1 MPVSKKS
8 KFASRV
14 SDIPPFQVM
23 KVLARAKQ
31 LEAEGRDIIH
41 LEVGEPDFGTPEPVL
56 AAAQHALRDQLTH
69 YTPALGLP
77 ELRQAIADYY
87 QQRYQLDISPDR
99 VVVTP
104 GASGGLLLTFALLC
118 NPGENVLMSD
128 PGYPCNRQFLRLM
141 EAEAELVPVN
151 ADNGY
156 QMTAE
161 LLDQYWQASSRGVLL
176 ASPSN
181 PTGTL
186 ASREQ
191 LQNVSDAVK
200 KRNGFL
206 IVDEIYDGLVYDQ
219 TPVSILEIN
228 DQAYVINSFSKYFGM
243 TGWRIGWIIAPENAV
258 PELEKLVQNIFI
270 AAPTLA
276 QQAAIAAFQPECL
289 DILEA
294 RKKELKARRD
304 YLLPE
309 LKALGFKVG
318 APSDGAFF
326 IYANIDKFSNDSE
339 AFCLKLL
346 EEQGIAITPGIDFG
360 SHHANTHV
368 RIAYTQP
375 IHRLQEAVERLRLA
389 LGK

>member
-1 MPVSKKS
+1 MSN
-8 KFASRV
+8 FASRV

-56 AAAQHALRDQLTH
+56 AAAQKALQDQLTH
-69 YTPALGLP
+69 YCPALGMP

-87 QQRYQLDISPDR
+87 QQRYQISISPER
-99 VVVTP
+99 VVITP
-104 GASGGLLLTFALLC
+104 GASGALLLVFALLC
-118 NPGENVLMSD
+118 NPGESVLMTD

-141 EAEAELVPVN
+141 EAEAQAVPVD
-151 ADNGY
+151 ASNGY
-156 QMTAE
+156 QITE
-161 LLDQYWQASSRGVLL
+161 QLLDQHWQPNSRGVLL

-181 PTGTL
+181 PTGSL
-186 ASREQ
+186 ASRAQ
-191 LQNVSDAVK
+191 LQSVSDAVE

-206 IVDEIYDGLVYDQ
+206 IVDEIYDSLVYDQ
-219 TPVSILEIN
+219 NPVSILEVN

-243 TGWRIGWIIAPENAV
+243 TGWRVGWVIAPENAV
-258 PELEKLVQNIFI
+258 PELEKLIQNIFI

-276 QQAAIAAFQPECL
+276 QQAAVAAFQPECIEL
-289 DILEA
+289 LES
-294 RKKELKARRD
+294 RKTELKARRD

-309 LKALGFKVG
+309 LQALGFRVD

-326 IYANIDKFSNDSE
+326 IYANIEKFSHDSE
-339 AFCLKLL
+339 TFCLKLL
-346 EEQGIAITPGIDFG
+346 EQQGIAITPGIDFG
-360 SHHANTHV
+360 THHANTHV

-375 IHRLQEAVERLRLA
+375 IDRLELAIERLRLA
-389 LGK
+389 LA

>member
-1 MPVSKKS
+1 MSKSS
-8 KFASRV
+8 KFANRV

-41 LEVGEPDFGTPEPVL
+41 LEVGEPDFGTPAPVM

-191 LQNVSDAVK
+191 LQNISDAVR

-289 DILEA
+289 EILEA
-294 RKKELKARRD
+294 RKKQLKARRD

-360 SHHANTHV
+360 SHHALTHV

>member
-1 MPVSKKS
+1 MSQNS
-8 KFASRV
+8 EFANRV

-41 LEVGEPDFGTPEPVL
+41 LEVGEPDFGTPESVV
-56 AAAQHALRDQLTH
+56 AAAQQALSDQLTH

-141 EAEAELVPVN
+141 EAEAQLVPVN

-161 LLDQYWQASSRGVLL
+161 LLDQYWQTSSRGVLL

-191 LQNVSDAVK
+191 LQSVSDAVK

-219 TPVSILEIN
+219 TPVSILEID

-258 PELEKLVQNIFI
+258 SGLEKLIQNIFI

-276 QQAAIAAFQPECL
+276 QQAAIAAFQPACL
-289 DILEA
+289 EILES

-309 LKALGFKVG
+309 LIALGFKVG

-360 SHHANTHV
+360 SHFAHTHV

>member
-1 MPVSKKS
+1 MSN
-8 KFASRV
+8 FANRV
-14 SDIPPFQVM
+14 TDIPPFQVM

-56 AAAQHALRDQLTH
+56 AAAQQALSDQLTH

-77 ELRQAIADYY
+77 ELRQAVADYY
-87 QQRYQLDISPDR
+87 MRRYQLDISPER
-99 VVVTP
+99 VVITP

-118 NPGENVLMSD
+118 NLGENVLMSD
-128 PGYPCNRQFLRLM
+128 PGHPCNRQFLRLM
-141 EAEAELVPVN
+141 EAEAQLVPVN

-191 LQNVSDAVK
+191 LQNISDAVR

-219 TPVSILEIN
+219 APVSILEID

-258 PELEKLVQNIFI
+258 PNLEKLIQNIFI

-276 QQAAIAAFQPECL
+276 QQAAIAAFQPACL
-289 DILEA
+289 EILES

-309 LKALGFKVG
+309 LMALGFKVG

-326 IYANIDKFSNDSE
+326 IYANIEKFSNDSE
-339 AFCLKLL
+339 VFCLKLL

-360 SHHANTHV
+360 SHHAGTHV

-389 LGK
+389 LDK

>member
-1 MPVSKKS
+1 
-8 KFASRV
+8 
-14 SDIPPFQVM
+14 M

-56 AAAQHALRDQLTH
+56 AAAQQALSDQLTH

-77 ELRQAIADYY
+77 ELRQAVADYY
-87 QQRYQLDISPDR
+87 KQRYQLDISPER
-99 VVVTP
+99 VVITP
-104 GASGGLLLTFALLC
+104 GASGGLLLSFALLC

-128 PGYPCNRQFLRLM
+128 PGYPCNRQFLRLI
-141 EAEAELVPVN
+141 EAEAQLVPVN

-191 LQNVSDAVK
+191 LQNISDAVR

-219 TPVSILEIN
+219 APVSILEID

-258 PELEKLVQNIFI
+258 PNLEKLIQNIFI

-276 QQAAIAAFQPECL
+276 QQAAIAAFQPACL
-289 DILEA
+289 EILES

-309 LKALGFKVG
+309 LTALGFKVG

-360 SHHANTHV
+360 SHFASTHV